1 MLPDRAH
8 LALASLLTI
17 DEEEPVILIAYDG
30 SPDARAAVERAAQL
44 FPGEPVT
51 VLTLWQ
57 PFAEV
62 VAHTTIG
69 FGFIP
74 SLPDSDEID
83 RAGQQEAE
91 NMAAE
96 GVKLATELGMTA
108 HARSASE
115 DSTTAQAILAEAD
128 RVGADAIV
136 MGSRGLTG
144 IKSLLLGSVSHEV
157 LQHADRAVLV
167 VPSPQVAACRAREIR
182 EEAAR

>member
-1 MLPDRAH
+1 M
-8 LALASLLTI
+8 T
-17 DEEEPVILIAYDG
+17 
-30 SPDARAAVERAAQL
+30 ARLMPKAAVEHAARL
-44 FPGEPVT
+44 FPGQPAT
-51 VLTLWQ
+51 ALTLWQ

-74 SLPDSDEID
+74 SLPDSAEID
-83 RAGQQEAE
+83 RAGEEEAE
-91 NMAAE
+91 KTAAE

-108 HARSASE
+108 SARSASE
-115 DSTTAQAILAEAD
+115 DSTTAQAILTGAD
-128 RVGADAIV
+128 RVGAEAVV

-144 IKSLLLGSVSHEV
+144 TKSLLCGSVSHEV

-167 VPSPQVAACRAREIR
+167 VPSPQVAASRAREVR